1 MKPAQVLLLNLVVVV
16 VALVIYDQVRGG
28 APGASQERSSAA
40 RSRGLDDAAVE
51 ERLASLEAGRRESV
65 ALADPHLLDRLD
77 ALEAAVQGA
86 AASDGL
92 PAGEQTLLSEEV
104 MESDLPSSQA
114 TAELP
119 SPMEIRRFR
128 DLQEAVRR
136 EDSIKRNKARVDGT
150 LSKLPFRL
158 TKRQRT
164 KIHYAFAAFE
174 PRVDEIWT
182 EVKAQAQ
189 ATIAAGGEVSR
200 AEIVPK
206 TMAVIQQEFAQTLAG
221 IVDRPADADAIATA
235 LMPGRK

>member
-1 MKPAQVLLLNLVVVV
+1 MKLVQVFFLNIVIVV
-16 VALVIYDQVRGG
+16 VALVVYDQVRGG
-28 APGASQERSSAA
+28 APNASQERSATS
-40 RSRGLDDAAVE
+40 RSRAVEDVALE
-51 ERLASLEAGRRESV
+51 ERLALLEAGRRESA
-65 ALADPHLLDRLD
+65 ALADPHLFDRLE

-86 AASDGL
+86 AAADGL
-92 PAGEQTLLSEEV
+92 PAGEQTPESRAG
-104 MESDLPSSQA
+104 MESDSPSSQA

-136 EDSIKRNKARVDGT
+136 EDSIKRNKARVDGA

-206 TMAVIQQEFAQTLAG
+206 TMAVIQQEFAQTLTG